1 MLLRRCRDE
10 FFLADR
16 ARAYE
21 PLKLGAGDANRLG
34 RHVDGEMAAER
45 RGILMLAEIAMRPC
59 ARACRPEPAP
69 RKKTAKHYRIIG

>member
-21 PLKLGAGDANRLG
+21 PLKLGAGGGNRLG
-34 RHVDGEMAAER
+34 RHVDGEALPDGRALRTLRDPGEYVVKVAQGRAEQIHS
-45 RGILMLAEIAMRPC
+45 G
-59 ARACRPEPAP
+59 
-69 RKKTAKHYRIIG
+69 